1 MQLLKKVLFYSKY
14 MHFNTLLFQIF
25 NLISQSYFFHNA
37 ILNVYDDNLP
47 LILGPYLE
55 GSERIERFVCFFFLY
70 GQCPLCI
77 DCILATTE
85 QGQPSL

>member
-1 MQLLKKVLFYSKY
+1 MSQLSHIY
-14 MHFNTLLFQIF
+14 
-25 NLISQSYFFHNA
+25 HNV
-37 ILNVYDDNLP
+37 IPHDNLP

-70 GQCPLCI
+70 GQCPICI